1 MGQKNPKNFV
11 EQIIN
16 LKSKRK
22 MIIKLFENNEITEE
36 EKNKQLK
43 LIDDDIKFLRT
54 RLRNKNGIF

>member
-22 MIIKLFENNEITEE
+22 MIIKLFENNKITEE

-43 LIDDDIKFLRT
+43 LIDDDIRFLRT

>member
-1 MGQKNPKNFV
+1 MGQKNTKNFV

-22 MIIKLFENNEITEE
+22 MIIKLFENNKITEE

-43 LIDDDIKFLRT
+43 LIDDDIRFLKI